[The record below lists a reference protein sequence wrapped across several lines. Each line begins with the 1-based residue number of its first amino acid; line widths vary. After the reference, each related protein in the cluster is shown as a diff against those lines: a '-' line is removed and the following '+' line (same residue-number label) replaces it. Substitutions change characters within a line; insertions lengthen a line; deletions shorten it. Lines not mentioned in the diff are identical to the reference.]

1 MEENRVTTLKVEN
14 FQAISKSGFEK
25 FLSEYS
31 EIAFIYTAIPTFL
44 LTFIGLLTGVL
55 LFAHKSQYE
64 DCKNSD
70 DTLFGFLLGQ
80 MIFYYSFSLIYA
92 NLLFQL
98 IPFMSSLTVTFA
110 LFVSYFVS
118 NTGWSLWGIDSV
130 SKTGCGD
137 SVYAGMAS
145 FTIAFSL
152 LFDLVLVVS
161 FVVLVIKKRKSQPA
175 QEVGARNSN
184 FKEQNSGIEDH
195 GAPGI
200 VADNEGWK
208 EENLDEF

>member
-1 MEENRVTTLKVEN
+1 MGEVRATTLKVEN
-14 FQAISKSGFEK
+14 YQATSKSGFEG

-31 EIAFIYTAIPTFL
+31 EIAFIYTAVPTFL

-80 MIFYYSFSLIYA
+80 MIFYYSFFLIYA
-92 NLLFQL
+92 NMLFQL
-98 IPFMSSLTVTFA
+98 IPFMKSLTVTFA
-110 LFVSYFVS
+110 LFVTYFVS

-130 SKTGCGD
+130 SKSGCGD

-152 LFDLVLVVS
+152 LFDLVLVVA
-161 FVVLVIKKRKSQPA
+161 FVVLVIKKRRSQPA
-175 QEVGARNSN
+175 QEVDARNSKV
-184 FKEQNSGIEDH
+184 KEQNSGIDDH
-195 GAPGI
+195 PAPGI
-200 VADNEGWK
+200 IGDNGGWK
-208 EENLDEF
+208 EENLDDF